1 MHLARPRILAQ
12 ALKGLAKQAV
22 QRPRALHRCR
32 KRKQLTLQIY
42 HTLPVLLLFQPC
54 QRYQQATLVSCQRA
68 RRTRCLLH
76 GAPAAVRRL
85 CRALRYALSLV
96 PGLPRLD
103 LTACG

>member
-1 MHLARPRILAQ
+1 M
-12 ALKGLAKQAV
+12 KGIAKRAV
-22 QRPRALHRCR
+22 HRCRNRAPHRRR
-32 KRKQLTLQIY
+32 KRKQLALQIY
-42 HTLPVLLLFQPC
+42 HTLPIFLLFQPF
-54 QRYQQATLVSCQRA
+54 QRCQQATLVSSERA

-85 CRALRYALSLV
+85 CRALRYALALV